1 MCFFTIFSEALLILA
16 RRDCFFFSLLLTVI
30 ALLPSSNDLL
40 ICLSFFFLFH
50 NRFSMCEPQRAIFLV
65 HKPGHKWKELH
76 ERYSQWYFFSPLP
89 TVFFSCCW
97 ALVLKPRQLL
107 VSLSLSPLS
116 NFNSKKKGRKK
127 GPKRAT
133 KLPASVIEF
142 FFISLYCFL
151 FLFQQ
156 QV

>member
-1 MCFFTIFSEALLILA
+1 
-16 RRDCFFFSLLLTVI
+16 
-30 ALLPSSNDLL
+30 
-40 ICLSFFFLFH
+40 
-50 NRFSMCEPQRAIFLV
+50 MCEPQRAIFLV

-107 VSLSLSPLS
+107 VSLSLSRHLVIS
-116 NFNSKKKGRKK
+116 TVKKKGE
-127 GPKRAT
+127 KRDQNEQ
-133 KLPASVIEF
+133 LSYQQVLLNF